1 VKVEVVDQGQVVK
14 HIKRVL
20 ARFIYLFG
28 VADDREVPLDVVVK
42 NRMTIKPAGR
52 AKNVPR
58 LKFGLSDTYHS
69 NSAAKKRSRIR
80 SALAW
85 KLVRQKMNS

>member
-1 VKVEVVDQGQVVK
+1 MKVEVVDQGQVVK

-28 VADDREVPLDVVVK
+28 VADHRQVPLDVVK

-52 AKNVPR
+52 AKNVPP